1 MPRSPGRRWQM
12 RQVLFMPTLRSRLD
26 APGWLWNPQVAQ
38 QSGPVL
44 GLNLFCRK
52 VTAVVGCLPKLLGF
66 ISIARVSDYAAGR
79 LSRGREA
86 PAFISQNAHGK

>member
-1 MPRSPGRRWQM
+1 MAIRK
-12 RQVLFMPTLRSRLD
+12 VLFMPTTRSRLD
-26 APGWLWNPQVAQ
+26 APAWLCNPQVAQ
-38 QSGPVL
+38 QSGPV
-44 GLNLFCRK
+44 GELNLFCPK

-66 ISIARVSDYAAGR
+66 MPIARVSDYAAGR